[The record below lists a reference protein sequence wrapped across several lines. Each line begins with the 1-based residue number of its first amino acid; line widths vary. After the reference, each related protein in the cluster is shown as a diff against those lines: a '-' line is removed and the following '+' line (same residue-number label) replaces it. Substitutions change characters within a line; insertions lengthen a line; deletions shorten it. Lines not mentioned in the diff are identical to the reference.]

1 MRKTSTQGDTMLYA
15 IQLTAKILICLTD
28 LAVICVSIITVAPI
42 TLVLAIIVLAL
53 ALKSIAK
60 DIDHTK

>member
-1 MRKTSTQGDTMLYA
+1 MLYA

-28 LAVICVSIITVAPI
+28 LAVICVSVITVAPI
-42 TLVLAIIVLAL
+42 TFVLAVIVLAL

>member
-1 MRKTSTQGDTMLYA
+1 MLHA

-28 LAVICVSIITVAPI
+28 LAVICVSVITVAPI
-42 TLVLAIIVLAL
+42 TLVLAVIVLGVML
-53 ALKSIAK
+53 NSIAK

>member
-1 MRKTSTQGDTMLYA
+1 MLYA

-42 TLVLAIIVLAL
+42 TLVLAIIVLTL
-53 ALKSIAK
+53 ALNSIAK
-60 DIDHTK
+60 DIENKK

>member
-1 MRKTSTQGDTMLYA
+1 MLYA
-15 IQLTAKILICLTD
+15 IQLTAKILICLAD
-28 LAVICVSIITVAPI
+28 LAVICVSVITVAPI
-42 TLVLAIIVLAL
+42 TLFLAVIVLAL

>member
-1 MRKTSTQGDTMLYA
+1 MLYA

-53 ALKSIAK
+53 ALKSIAN

>member
-1 MRKTSTQGDTMLYA
+1 MLYA

-28 LAVICVSIITVAPI
+28 LAVICVSVITVAPI

-53 ALKSIAK
+53 GLKSIAK
-60 DIDHTK
+60 DIENKK

>member
-1 MRKTSTQGDTMLYA
+1 MLYA

-42 TLVLAIIVLAL
+42 TLALAIIVLAL

>member
-1 MRKTSTQGDTMLYA
+1 MLYA

-28 LAVICVSIITVAPI
+28 LAVICVSVITVAPI
-42 TLVLAIIVLAL
+42 TLVLAILVLAFM
-53 ALKSIAK
+53 LKSVAK

>member
-1 MRKTSTQGDTMLYA
+1 MLYA

-42 TLVLAIIVLAL
+42 TLALAIIVLAI

>member
-1 MRKTSTQGDTMLYA
+1 MLYA

-42 TLVLAIIVLAL
+42 TLVLAITVLAIV
-53 ALKSIAK
+53 LKSIAK
-60 DIDHTK
+60 DIDRTK